1 MPRGHFHLPFCMLQY
16 IYSSRTTSF
25 DVAETSTYNHLPVC
39 KVYYLVDN
47 SLDLL
52 TTPPGFSEGLDFQ
65 ALSGVKRDEAA
76 TVTDV
81 SSSPQTVSISELLS
95 AGDMVLDWSGKEN
108 EGVEDDEKDP
118 GSEGRDEA
126 QVGL

>member
-1 MPRGHFHLPFCMLQY
+1 M
-16 IYSSRTTSF
+16 
-25 DVAETSTYNHLPVC
+25 PVC
-39 KVYYLVDN
+39 KIYYLVDY

-65 ALSGVKRDEAA
+65 ALSGVKQDESA

-95 AGDMVLDWSGKEN
+95 AGDMVLDWSSKEK
-108 EGVEDDEKDP
+108 EGVEEDEKDP